1 VVAGVTAGS
10 FDLKAFARQARF
22 DQDRAR
28 ILPDAFTRASEE
40 LASSQAAPADDE
52 GVSLQYASG
61 GLVAGLDARRVFGR
75 SQETLHPAPLSP
87 AAVIA
92 RNASGGA
99 AARGGLRRGGRL
111 AARLAAPAGRVAVR
125 SLAQPRR
132 HSPRAARFG
141 RAPRHGPSR
150 PQRSIARAAPRAALR
165 TRTNLTL
172 ENLALRQQLALLRH
186 GSKRPRFGRLD
197 RLLWV
202 WLSSADGPG
211 GEMRCISFAP
221 RP

>member
-92 RNASGGA
+92 RNASGEQQQEGVFVEEVVSPLDWLRLQGA
-99 AARGGLRRGGRL
+99 LRFDLWRNLGGIRHEQLASGALRDTDLPDRSD
-111 AARLAAPAGRVAVR
+111 R
-125 SLAQPRR
+125 SLAPPHARR
-132 HSPRAARFG
+132 SEPAPTSRSRTWHSGSNLPCSATD
-141 RAPRHGPSR
+141 
-150 PQRSIARAAPRAALR
+150 RSD
-165 TRTNLTL
+165 
-172 ENLALRQQLALLRH
+172 H
-186 GSKRPRFGRLD
+186 GSGA
-197 RLLWV
+197 WIA
-202 WLSSADGPG
+202 SSGCGSPADGPG